1 LDELRNCANAKLRNF
16 DSVKFRTLQSRN
28 SQFRIHAISQFLME
42 YTQAE
47 ILQTVAMT
55 EMEHLDV
62 RTVTLGMSLLDCASE
77 SMDTVAEKAGN
88 KIRAIAARLVQTVDE
103 IGDEIGIRIANKR
116 ISVTPVSMI
125 TEAAKGD
132 PIQLAKSIDDAAGAV
147 GVDFIG
153 GYSALV
159 QKGATRS
166 ESRFLDSIPEA
177 LSSTERLCSSVNAA
191 TTKAGINMDAV
202 GQVGRIIKAAAER
215 TRDQGG
221 LACAKFV
228 CFANAVEDNPFMAG
242 AFHGVSEAEAVINVG
257 VSGPGVVHYAVRHA
271 DKDLPL
277 QELAET
283 IKKLSFK
290 LARAGEL
297 VGREAA
303 RRLGIPFGIIDLSLA
318 PTPVPGDSVANIIE
332 AMGFE
337 RAGTH
342 GTTAALALLTDA
354 VKKGGAMASGSV
366 GGMSGAFIPVSED
379 VGMIEATRM
388 GALSLEKLEAWTSVC
403 SVGID
408 MVAVPGSTSAE
419 TIAAI
424 IADEMAIGVM
434 NNKTTA
440 VRIIP
445 VPGRDVGELVE
456 FGGLL
461 GSAPIMPVSAFS
473 SSEFIRRGGR
483 IPAPIHSLRN

>member
-1 LDELRNCANAKLRNF
+1 
-16 DSVKFRTLQSRN
+16 
-28 SQFRIHAISQFLME
+28 ME

-47 ILQTVAMT
+47 ILQTVRMT

-62 RTVTLGMSLLDCASE
+62 RTVTLGLSLRDCVRS
-77 SMDTVAEKAGN
+77 TIAETADVVRE
-88 KIRAIAARLVQTVDE
+88 KIELVAARLVPTVNE
-103 IGDEIGIRIANKR
+103 IGEEFGLRVANKR
-116 ISVTPVSMI
+116 ISITPASLI
-125 TEAAKGD
+125 AGQARSAGELLPLARALDGAAKT
-132 PIQLAKSIDDAAGAV
+132 V
-147 GVDFIG
+147 GIDFIG

-159 QKGATRS
+159 HKGMTRG
-166 ESRFLDSIPEA
+166 ETAFLDSMPEA
-177 LSSTERLCSSVNAA
+177 LASTERMCSSLNVA
-191 TTKAGINMDAV
+191 TTRAGINMDAV
-202 GQVGRIIKAAAER
+202 RRTGELIKEMAEL
-215 TRDQGG
+215 TRESGG
-221 LACAKFV
+221 MACAKFV

-242 AFHGVSEAEAVINVG
+242 AFHGVGEPEAVINVG
-257 VSGPGVVHYAVRHA
+257 VSGPGVVNRAVRHA
-271 DKDLPL
+271 PKDAPL
-277 QELAET
+277 DEMAEL

-297 VGREAA
+297 IGREAA
-303 RRLGIPFGIIDLSLA
+303 RRLGIRFGIIDLSLA
-318 PTPVPGDSVANIIE
+318 PTPVPGDSVAEIIE
-332 AMGFE
+332 ALGFE

-354 VKKGGAMASGSV
+354 VKKGGAMASSAV

-379 VGMIEATRM
+379 AAMIEAARM
-388 GALSLEKLEAWTSVC
+388 GALSLDKLEAWTSVC

-408 MVAVPGSTSAE
+408 MVAVPGATSAE

-445 VPGRDVGELVE
+445 VPGKDVGDMVE

-461 GSAPIMPVSAFS
+461 GSAPIMPVNKFS
-473 SSEFIRRGGR
+473 SEAFIRRGGR

>member
-1 LDELRNCANAKLRNF
+1 
-16 DSVKFRTLQSRN
+16 
-28 SQFRIHAISQFLME
+28 ME

-47 ILQTVAMT
+47 ILQTIAMT
-55 EMEHLDV
+55 EMEHLDI
-62 RTVTLGMSLLDCASE
+62 RTVTLSLSLRDCATDSIE
-77 SMDTVAEKAGN
+77 TT
-88 KIRAIAARLVQTVDE
+88 AARAREKIERTAGRLVSTVDE

-116 ISVTPVSMI
+116 IAVTPLSI
-125 TEAAKGD
+125 LTEAARGN
-132 PIQLAKSIDDAAGAV
+132 PIDLARAIDESARVV

-159 QKGATRS
+159 HKGFTRN
-166 ESRFLDSIPEA
+166 ESDFLDSIPEA
-177 LSSTERLCSSVNAA
+177 LAVTERLCGSVNAA
-191 TTKAGINMDAV
+191 TTRAGINMDAV
-202 GQVGRIIKAAAER
+202 ARVGRLIKEAAER
-215 TRDQGG
+215 TRDQFG

-242 AFHGVSEAEAVINVG
+242 AFHGIGEPEAALNVG
-257 VSGPGVVHYAVRHA
+257 VSGPGVVNYAVSRA
-271 DKDLPL
+271 EPGLPL
-277 QELAET
+277 HELADV

-303 RRLGIPFGIIDLSLA
+303 RRLEIPFGIIDLSLA

-354 VKKGGAMASGSV
+354 VKKGGAMASSSV

-379 VGMIEATRM
+379 AGMIEAARV
-388 GALSLEKLEAWTSVC
+388 GALSLDKLEAWTSVC

-408 MVAVPGSTSAE
+408 MVAVPGSTTAE

-445 VPGRDVGELVE
+445 VPGKDVGDMVE

-461 GSAPIMPVSAFS
+461 GTAPIMPVNRFS
-473 SSEFIRRGGR
+473 SEQFIRRGGR
-483 IPAPIHSLRN
+483 IPAPIQSLRN

>member
-1 LDELRNCANAKLRNF
+1 
-16 DSVKFRTLQSRN
+16 
-28 SQFRIHAISQFLME
+28 ME

-47 ILQTVAMT
+47 ILQTVRMT
-55 EMEHLDV
+55 EMEHLDI
-62 RTVTLGMSLLDCASE
+62 RTVTLGLSLRDCSGSSVE
-77 SMDTVAEKAGN
+77 ET
-88 KIRAIAARLVQTVDE
+88 AARVREKIERTASRLVDTVDE
-103 IGDEIGIRIANKR
+103 IGDEVGIRIANKR
-116 ISVTPVSMI
+116 ISVTPVSLI
-125 TEAAKGD
+125 GEGSCRSSSDYLQLARAIDEAART
-132 PIQLAKSIDDAAGAV
+132 V
-147 GVDFIG
+147 GVDFLG
-153 GYSALV
+153 GYSVLAH
-159 QKGATRS
+159 KGLTRT
-166 ESRFLDSIPEA
+166 ENYFLDSIPEA
-177 LSSTERLCSSVNAA
+177 LATTERLCSSANVA
-191 TTKAGINMDAV
+191 TSRAGINMDAV
-202 GQVGRIIKAAAER
+202 RRVGLLIKEMAER
-215 TRDQGG
+215 TRDKGG

-242 AFHGVSEAEAVINVG
+242 AFHGVGEPEAVINVG
-257 VSGPGVVHYAVRHA
+257 VSGPGVVNHAVRHA
-271 DKDLPL
+271 PNDLPL
-277 QELAET
+277 HELAEV

-290 LARAGEL
+290 LSRAGEL

-318 PTPVPGDSVANIIE
+318 PTPVPGDSVAEIIE

-379 VGMIEATRM
+379 AAMIEAARM
-388 GALSLEKLEAWTSVC
+388 GALSLDKLEAWTSVC

-419 TIAAI
+419 TISAI

-445 VPGRDVGELVE
+445 VPGHVVGEMVD

-461 GSAPIMPVSAFS
+461 GSAPIMPVNAFS
-473 SSEFIRRGGR
+473 SAEFIRRGGH

>member
-1 LDELRNCANAKLRNF
+1 
-16 DSVKFRTLQSRN
+16 
-28 SQFRIHAISQFLME
+28 ME
-42 YTQAE
+42 YSQAE

-62 RTVTLGMSLLDCASE
+62 RTVTLGLSLRDCSGD
-77 SMDTVAEKAGN
+77 SMQQVAQRATDKIHTYAG
-88 KIRAIAARLVQTVDE
+88 RLVSTVDE
-103 IGDEIGIRIANKR
+103 IGAEFGIRIANKR
-116 ISVTPVSMI
+116 IAVSPISMI
-125 TEAAKGD
+125 TEGAKGD
-132 PIQLAKSIDDAAGAV
+132 PVELAREIDKAASHV

-159 QKGATRS
+159 HKGATRS
-166 ESRFLDSIPEA
+166 ETAFLDSIPAA
-177 LSSTERLCSSVNAA
+177 LASTERLCSSVNVA
-191 TTKAGINMDAV
+191 TTRAGINMDAV
-202 GQVGRIIKAAAER
+202 GQVGHIIKDAAER
-215 TRDQGG
+215 TRDRGG

-242 AFHGVSEAEAVINVG
+242 AFHGVGEPEAVINVG
-257 VSGPGVVHYAVRHA
+257 VSGPGVVHHAVRHA
-271 DKDLPL
+271 DPTLPL
-277 QELAET
+277 QDLAET

-290 LARAGEL
+290 LSRAGEL

-303 RRLGIPFGIIDLSLA
+303 RRLGLPFGIIDLSLA
-318 PTPVPGDSVANIIE
+318 PTPVAGDSVANIIE

-379 VGMIEATRM
+379 AGMIEAAQV
-388 GALSLEKLEAWTSVC
+388 GALSLDKLEAWTSVC

-445 VPGRDVGELVE
+445 VPGRVVGEMIE

-461 GSAPIMPVSAFS
+461 GSAPIMAVNAFS
-473 SSEFIRRGGR
+473 SKDFIRRGGR

>member
-1 LDELRNCANAKLRNF
+1 
-16 DSVKFRTLQSRN
+16 
-28 SQFRIHAISQFLME
+28 ME
-42 YTQAE
+42 YSQAE
-47 ILQTVAMT
+47 ILQTVRMT
-55 EMEHLDV
+55 EMEHLDI
-62 RTVTLGMSLLDCASE
+62 RTVTLGLSLRDCASDSIE
-77 SMDTVAEKAGN
+77 ST
-88 KIRAIAARLVQTVDE
+88 AARVREKIERVAASLVTTVDQ
-103 IGDEIGIRIANKR
+103 IGDEIGIRVANKR
-116 ISVTPVSMI
+116 IAVTPVSI
-125 TEAAKGD
+125 LTEGARGNPVDLGRA
-132 PIQLAKSIDDAAGAV
+132 IDEAAGAV

-159 QKGATRS
+159 HKGFTRN
-166 ESRFLDSIPEA
+166 ESDFLDSIPEA
-177 LSSTERLCSSVNAA
+177 LASTERLCGSVNAA
-191 TTKAGINMDAV
+191 TTRAGINMDAV
-202 GQVGRIIKAAAER
+202 ARVGRLIKEAAER
-215 TRDQGG
+215 TRDRGG

-242 AFHGVSEAEAVINVG
+242 AFHGIGEPEAVVNVG
-257 VSGPGVVHYAVRHA
+257 VSGPGVVNHAVQHA
-271 DKDLPL
+271 PKDLPL
-277 QELAET
+277 HELAEV

-318 PTPVPGDSVANIIE
+318 PTPVPGDSVANILE

-354 VKKGGAMASGSV
+354 VKKGGAMASNAV

-379 VGMIEATRM
+379 AGMIEAAQA

-445 VPGRDVGELVE
+445 VPGREVGEMVE

-461 GSAPIMPVSAFS
+461 GSAPIMAVNRFS
-473 SSEFIRRGGR
+473 SDQFIRRGGR
-483 IPAPIHSLRN
+483 IPAPVHSLRN

>member
-1 LDELRNCANAKLRNF
+1 
-16 DSVKFRTLQSRN
+16 
-28 SQFRIHAISQFLME
+28 ME

-47 ILQTVAMT
+47 ILQTVRMT
-55 EMEHLDV
+55 EMEHLDI
-62 RTVTLGMSLLDCASE
+62 RTVTLGLSLRDCTS
-77 SMDTVAEKAGN
+77 DTIEKTAERVRE
-88 KIRAIAARLVQTVDE
+88 KIERTAARLVSTVDE
-103 IGDEIGIRIANKR
+103 IGDEVGIRIANKR
-116 ISVTPVSMI
+116 ISITPVSMI
-125 TEAAKGD
+125 AEGARSEGNYLTLARAIDEAA
-132 PIQLAKSIDDAAGAV
+132 QNV

-159 QKGATRS
+159 HKGWTRV
-166 ESRFLDSIPEA
+166 ESDFLDSIPEA
-177 LSSTERLCSSVNAA
+177 LASTERLCSSLNVA
-191 TTKAGINMDAV
+191 TTRAGINMDAV
-202 GQVGRIIKAAAER
+202 RRTGVLIKEMAER
-215 TRDQGG
+215 TRERGG

-242 AFHGVSEAEAVINVG
+242 AFHGVGEPEAVINVG
-257 VSGPGVVHYAVRHA
+257 VSGPGVVNHAVQHA
-271 DKDLPL
+271 PRDLPL
-277 QELAET
+277 HELAEI

-290 LARAGEL
+290 LSRAGEL

-303 RRLGIPFGIIDLSLA
+303 RRLGLPFGIIDLSLA
-318 PTPVPGDSVANIIE
+318 PTPTIGDSVADIIE

-379 VGMIEATRM
+379 ATMIEAARV
-388 GALSLEKLEAWTSVC
+388 GALSLDKLEAWTSVC

-445 VPGRDVGELVE
+445 VPGKSVGEMVE

-461 GSAPIMPVSAFS
+461 GSAPIMPVNKFS
-473 SSEFIRRGGR
+473 SDKFIHRGGR

>member
-1 LDELRNCANAKLRNF
+1 
-16 DSVKFRTLQSRN
+16 
-28 SQFRIHAISQFLME
+28 ME
-42 YTQAE
+42 YSQVE
-47 ILQTVAMT
+47 ILQTVRMT
-55 EMEHLDV
+55 EMEHLDI
-62 RTVTLGMSLLDCASE
+62 RTVTLGLSLLDCASDSIASTATRVRE
-77 SMDTVAEKAGN
+77 KVERVAAS
-88 KIRAIAARLVQTVDE
+88 LVSTVDQ
-103 IGDEIGIRIANKR
+103 IGDEIGIRVANKR
-116 ISVTPVSMI
+116 IAITPVSI
-125 TEAAKGD
+125 LTEGARGNPVDLGRAIDEAAGT
-132 PIQLAKSIDDAAGAV
+132 V

-159 QKGATRS
+159 HKGLTRN
-166 ESRFLDSIPEA
+166 ESDFLDSIPEA
-177 LSSTERLCSSVNAA
+177 LASTQRLCSSVNVA
-191 TTKAGINMDAV
+191 TTRAGINMDAV
-202 GQVGRIIKAAAER
+202 RQVGRIIKEAAER
-215 TRDQGG
+215 TGDRGG

-242 AFHGVSEAEAVINVG
+242 AFHGIGEAEAVINVG
-257 VSGPGVVHYAVRHA
+257 VSGPGVVNHAVRHA
-271 DKDLPL
+271 ASDVPL
-277 QELAET
+277 HELAEL

-297 VGREAA
+297 IGREAA
-303 RRLGIPFGIIDLSLA
+303 HRLGIPFGIIDLSLA
-318 PTPVPGDSVANIIE
+318 PTPVIGDSVANIIE
-332 AMGFE
+332 GMGFE

-354 VKKGGAMASGSV
+354 VKKGGAMASSSV

-379 VGMIEATRM
+379 AGMIEAVRV
-388 GALSLEKLEAWTSVC
+388 GALSLDKLEAWTSVC

-419 TIAAI
+419 TISAI

-445 VPGRDVGELVE
+445 VPGKEVGELVE

-461 GSAPIMPVSAFS
+461 GSAPIMAVNAFS
-473 SSEFIRRGGR
+473 SADFICRGRR

>member
-1 LDELRNCANAKLRNF
+1 
-16 DSVKFRTLQSRN
+16 
-28 SQFRIHAISQFLME
+28 ME

-47 ILQTVAMT
+47 ILQTIAMT
-55 EMEHLDV
+55 EMEHLDI
-62 RTVTLGMSLLDCASE
+62 RTVTLGLSLRDCASD
-77 SMDTVAEKAGN
+77 SVQSTCDRVRA
-88 KIRAIAARLVQTVDE
+88 KIERTARKLVSTVDQ
-103 IGDEIGIRIANKR
+103 IGDEIGIRVANKR
-116 ISVTPVSMI
+116 IAVTPVSI
-125 TEAAKGD
+125 LTEGLRGD
-132 PIQLAKSIDDAAGAV
+132 PVDLGHAIDEAAGAV

-159 QKGATRS
+159 QKGFTTNES
-166 ESRFLDSIPEA
+166 EFLDSIPEA
-177 LSSTERLCSSVNAA
+177 LASTERLCGSVNAA
-191 TTKAGINMDAV
+191 TTRAGINMDAV
-202 GQVGRIIKAAAER
+202 ARVGRVIKEAAER
-215 TRDQGG
+215 TRDRFGI
-221 LACAKFV
+221 ACAKFV
-228 CFANAVEDNPFMAG
+228 CFANAVDDNPFMAG
-242 AFHGVSEAEAVINVG
+242 AFHGIGEPEVVLNVG
-257 VSGPGVVHYAVRHA
+257 VSGPGVVNYAVQHA
-271 DKDLPL
+271 DPNLPL
-277 QELAET
+277 HDLAEL

-290 LARAGEL
+290 LSRAGEL

-318 PTPVPGDSVANIIE
+318 PTPVPGDSVANILE
-332 AMGFE
+332 GMGFE

-354 VKKGGAMASGSV
+354 VKKGGAMASSAV

-379 VGMIEATRM
+379 AGMIEAARV
-388 GALSLEKLEAWTSVC
+388 GALSLAKLEAWTSVC

-445 VPGRDVGELVE
+445 VPSREVGELVE

-461 GSAPIMPVSAFS
+461 GSAPIMPVSRFS
-473 SSEFIRRGGR
+473 SAQFIRRGGR
-483 IPAPIHSLRN
+483 IPAPLQSLRN

>member
-1 LDELRNCANAKLRNF
+1 
-16 DSVKFRTLQSRN
+16 
-28 SQFRIHAISQFLME
+28 ME

-62 RTVTLGMSLLDCASE
+62 RTVTLGLSLLDCSSDSIA
-77 SMDTVAEKAGN
+77 TIAQKAGE
-88 KIRAIAARLVQTVDE
+88 KIRRAAARLVQTVDE
-103 IGDEIGIRIANKR
+103 IGDEFGIRIANKR
-116 ISVTPVSMI
+116 ISITPVSLLTEGAKGNPVDLARAI
-125 TEAAKGD
+125 DEAAKD
-132 PIQLAKSIDDAAGAV
+132 V

-159 QKGATRS
+159 QKGATPS
-166 ESRFLDSIPEA
+166 EKLFLDSIPEA
-177 LSSTERLCSSVNAA
+177 LSSTARLCSSVNAA
-191 TTKAGINMDAV
+191 TTRAGINMDVVAHI
-202 GQVGRIIKAAAER
+202 GRLIKDAAER

-242 AFHGVSEAEAVINVG
+242 AFHGISEAGAVINVG
-257 VSGPGVVHYAVRHA
+257 VSGPGVVHHAVRHA
-271 DKDLPL
+271 DRTLPL
-277 QELAET
+277 QEVAET

-290 LARAGEL
+290 LSRAGEL

-303 RRLGIPFGIIDLSLA
+303 RRLGFPFGIIDLSLA
-318 PTPVPGDSVANIIE
+318 PTPVRGDSVANIIE

-379 VGMIEATRM
+379 AGMIEAAQV
-388 GALSLEKLEAWTSVC
+388 GALSLDKLEAWTSVC

-408 MVAVPGSTSAE
+408 MVAVPGATSAE

-445 VPGRDVGELVE
+445 VPGKNVGEMVE
-456 FGGLL
+456 YGGLL
-461 GSAPIMPVSAFS
+461 GSAPIMAVNAFS
-473 SSEFIRRGGR
+473 CAEFIRRGGH

>member
-1 LDELRNCANAKLRNF
+1 
-16 DSVKFRTLQSRN
+16 
-28 SQFRIHAISQFLME
+28 ME

-47 ILQTVAMT
+47 ILQTVRMT

-62 RTVTLGMSLLDCASE
+62 RTVTLGLSLRDCVSDSVE
-77 SMDTVAEKAGN
+77 RT
-88 KIRAIAARLVQTVDE
+88 AARVREKIERVAGRLVSTVNE
-103 IGDEIGIRIANKR
+103 IGDEVGLRIANKR
-116 ISVTPVSMI
+116 ISITPASI
-125 TEAAKGD
+125 IAENARGREDLLRLARAIDEAAGT
-132 PIQLAKSIDDAAGAV
+132 V

-159 QKGATRS
+159 HKGWTRS
-166 ESRFLDSIPEA
+166 ESEFLDSIPEA
-177 LSSTERLCSSVNAA
+177 LATTERLCSSLNVA
-191 TTKAGINMDAV
+191 TTRAGINMDAV
-202 GQVGRIIKAAAER
+202 GRTGQLIKEMAER
-215 TRDQGG
+215 TRDRDG
-221 LACAKFV
+221 LGCAKFV

-242 AFHGVSEAEAVINVG
+242 AFHGIGEPEAVINVG
-257 VSGPGVVHYAVRHA
+257 VSGPGVVNHAVRHA
-271 DKDLPL
+271 PSDLPL
-277 QELAET
+277 HELAEI

-297 VGREAA
+297 IGREAA

-318 PTPVPGDSVANIIE
+318 PTPVPGDSVAGIIE
-332 AMGFE
+332 GMGFE
-337 RAGTH
+337 RAGAP

-354 VKKGGAMASGSV
+354 VKKGGAMASTSV

-379 VGMIEATRM
+379 ANMIEAARV
-388 GALSLEKLEAWTSVC
+388 GALTLEKLEAWTSVC

-408 MVAVPGSTSAE
+408 MVAVPGKTSAE
-419 TIAAI
+419 TISAI
-424 IADEMAIGVM
+424 IADEMAVGVM

-445 VPGRDVGELVE
+445 VPGKDVGEMVE

-461 GSAPIMPVSAFS
+461 GSAPIMAVNTFS
-473 SSEFIRRGGR
+473 CADFIRRGGR

>member
-1 LDELRNCANAKLRNF
+1 
-16 DSVKFRTLQSRN
+16 
-28 SQFRIHAISQFLME
+28 ME
-42 YTQAE
+42 YSQAE

-62 RTVTLGMSLLDCASE
+62 RTVTLGLGLLDCASD
-77 SMDTVAEKAGN
+77 SMTGTADRARA
-88 KIRAIAARLVQTVDE
+88 KIERVAARLVQTVDE
-103 IGDEIGIRIANKR
+103 IGDELGIRIANKR
-116 ISVTPVSMI
+116 IAVTPVSLI
-125 TEAAKGD
+125 TEGASGD
-132 PIQLAKSIDDAAGAV
+132 PVQVARAIDEAAATV

-159 QKGATRS
+159 PKGATRA
-166 ESRFLDSIPEA
+166 ETEFIDSIPAA
-177 LSSTERLCSSVNAA
+177 LSATERLCSSVNVA
-191 TTKAGINMDAV
+191 TTRAGINMDAV
-202 GQVGRIIKAAAER
+202 RQVGQMIKEAAER

-221 LACAKFV
+221 IACAKFV

-242 AFHGVSEAEAVINVG
+242 AFHGVGEAEAVINVG
-257 VSGPGVVHYAVRHA
+257 VSGPGVVNHAVRHA
-271 DKDLPL
+271 PRDLPL
-277 QELAET
+277 HELAET

-290 LARAGEL
+290 LSRAGEL

-303 RRLGIPFGIIDLSLA
+303 RRLGLPFGIIDLSLA
-318 PTPVPGDSVANIIE
+318 PTPVPGDSVAEIIE

-354 VKKGGAMASGSV
+354 VKKGGAMASGAV

-379 VGMIEATRM
+379 AGMIEAARV
-388 GALSLEKLEAWTSVC
+388 GALSIEKLEAWTSVC

-445 VPGRDVGELVE
+445 VPGREVGDIVE

-461 GSAPIMPVSAFS
+461 GSAPIMAVNIFS
-473 SSEFIRRGGR
+473 SAVFIRRGGR

>member
-1 LDELRNCANAKLRNF
+1 
-16 DSVKFRTLQSRN
+16 
-28 SQFRIHAISQFLME
+28 ME

-47 ILQTVAMT
+47 ILQTVRMT

-62 RTVTLGMSLLDCASE
+62 RTVTLGLSLRDCVRATLQE
-77 SMDTVAEKAGN
+77 TADAVREK
-88 KIRAIAARLVQTVDE
+88 IERVAARLVPTVNE
-103 IGDEIGIRIANKR
+103 IGEEFGLRVANKR
-116 ISVTPVSMI
+116 ISITPASLVAGQARSAEELLPLARAI
-125 TEAAKGD
+125 DEAAGT
-132 PIQLAKSIDDAAGAV
+132 V

-159 QKGATRS
+159 HKGLTRG
-166 ESRFLDSIPEA
+166 EQVFVDSIPRA
-177 LSSTERLCSSVNAA
+177 LASTERLCSSLNVA
-191 TTKAGINMDAV
+191 TTRAGINMDAV
-202 GQVGRIIKAAAER
+202 RRTGEIVKEMAEL
-215 TRDQGG
+215 TRERGG

-242 AFHGVSEAEAVINVG
+242 AFHGVGEPEAVVNVG
-257 VSGPGVVHYAVRHA
+257 VSGPGVVNHAVRHA
-271 DKDLPL
+271 PADAPL
-277 QELAET
+277 DEMAEL

-290 LARAGEL
+290 LTRAGEL
-297 VGREAA
+297 IGREAA
-303 RRLGIPFGIIDLSLA
+303 RRLGLRFGIIDLSLA
-318 PTPVPGDSVANIIE
+318 PTPVPGDSVAEIIE
-332 AMGFE
+332 ALGFE

-354 VKKGGAMASGSV
+354 VKKGGAMASSSV

-379 VGMIEATRM
+379 DGMIKAARA

-424 IADEMAIGVM
+424 IADEMAVGVM

-445 VPGRDVGELVE
+445 VPGREVGETVE
-456 FGGLL
+456 YGGLL
-461 GSAPIMPVSAFS
+461 GSAPIMPVNQFS
-473 SSEFIRRGGR
+473 SDAFIRRGGR

>member
-1 LDELRNCANAKLRNF
+1 
-16 DSVKFRTLQSRN
+16 
-28 SQFRIHAISQFLME
+28 ME
-42 YTQAE
+42 YSQAE

-55 EMEHLDV
+55 EIEHLDV
-62 RTVTLGMSLLDCASE
+62 RTVTLGLSLRDCATD
-77 SMDTVAEKAGN
+77 SMSGTADRVVEKIHRYAD
-88 KIRAIAARLVQTVDE
+88 RLVETVDQ
-103 IGDEIGIRIANKR
+103 IGDEFGIRVANKR
-116 ISVTPVSMI
+116 ISITPVSMI
-125 TEAAKGD
+125 VEAAKGD
-132 PIQLAKSIDDAAGAV
+132 PVELARAIDATAAAV

-159 QKGATRS
+159 HKGATSS
-166 ESRFLDSIPEA
+166 EFEFLDSIPEA
-177 LSSTERLCSSVNAA
+177 LSSTERLCSSVNVA
-191 TTKAGINMDAV
+191 TTRAGINMDAV
-202 GQVGRIIKAAAER
+202 RQVGVIIKEAAER
-215 TRDQGG
+215 TSDRGG

-242 AFHGVSEAEAVINVG
+242 AFHGPGEAEAVINVG
-257 VSGPGVVHYAVRHA
+257 VSGPGVVNYAVKHA
-271 DKDLPL
+271 ASDLPL
-277 QELAET
+277 QEIAEI

-290 LARAGEL
+290 LSRAGEL

-303 RRLGIPFGIIDLSLA
+303 KRLGIPFGIIDLSLA

-342 GTTAALALLTDA
+342 GTTAALALVTDA
-354 VKKGGAMASGSV
+354 VKKGGAMASTSV

-379 VGMIEATRM
+379 AGMIEAAQL
-388 GALSLEKLEAWTSVC
+388 GALSLDKLEAWTSVC

-445 VPGRDVGELVE
+445 VPGRDVGDMVE

-461 GSAPIMPVSAFS
+461 GSAPIMAVNKFS
-473 SSEFIRRGGR
+473 SADFIRRGGR

>member
-1 LDELRNCANAKLRNF
+1 
-16 DSVKFRTLQSRN
+16 
-28 SQFRIHAISQFLME
+28 ME
-42 YTQAE
+42 YSQAE

-62 RTVTLGMSLLDCASE
+62 RTVTLGLSLRDCSAD
-77 SMDTVAEKAGN
+77 SMAGVAQRAGD
-88 KIRAIAARLVQTVDE
+88 KIRSVAARLVETVDE
-103 IGDEIGIRIANKR
+103 IGDEIGIKIANKR
-116 ISVTPVSMI
+116 IAVTPISMI
-125 TEAAKGD
+125 TEGAKGD
-132 PIQLAKSIDDAAGAV
+132 PIQLARAIDEAAASV

-166 ESRFLDSIPEA
+166 EGEFLESIPEA
-177 LSSTERLCSSVNAA
+177 LASTQRLCSSVNTA
-191 TTKAGINMDAV
+191 TTRAGINMDAV
-202 GQVGRIIKAAAER
+202 GQVGRIIKDAAER
-215 TRDQGG
+215 TRNQGG
-221 LACAKFV
+221 VACAKFV

-242 AFHGVSEAEAVINVG
+242 AFHGVGEAEAVINVG
-257 VSGPGVVHYAVRHA
+257 VSGPGVVHHAVRHA
-271 DKDLPL
+271 PTDLKL
-277 QELAET
+277 QDLAET

-303 RRLGIPFGIIDLSLA
+303 RRLGLPFGIIDLSLA
-318 PTPVPGDSVANIIE
+318 PTPVPGDSVANILE

-379 VGMIEATRM
+379 AGMIDAVLA
-388 GALSLEKLEAWTSVC
+388 GALSLDKLEAWTSVC

-408 MVAVPGSTSAE
+408 MVAVPGSTSAA
-419 TIAAI
+419 TISAI

-445 VPGRDVGELVE
+445 VPGREVGEIVE

-461 GSAPIMPVSAFS
+461 GSAPIMPVNIFS
-473 SSEFIRRGGR
+473 SADFIRRGGR

>member
-1 LDELRNCANAKLRNF
+1 
-16 DSVKFRTLQSRN
+16 
-28 SQFRIHAISQFLME
+28 ME

-47 ILQTVAMT
+47 ILQTVRMT
-55 EMEHLDV
+55 EMEHLDI
-62 RTVTLGMSLLDCASE
+62 RTVTLGLSLRDCVSDSVETTAQR
-77 SMDTVAEKAGN
+77 VREK
-88 KIRAIAARLVQTVDE
+88 IERSAARLVSTVSE

-116 ISVTPVSMI
+116 IAVTPVSI
-125 TEAAKGD
+125 LADSSRGNPVVIGRAIDEAAGT
-132 PIQLAKSIDDAAGAV
+132 V

-159 QKGATRS
+159 HKGFTRNES
-166 ESRFLDSIPEA
+166 EFLDSIPEA
-177 LSSTERLCSSVNAA
+177 LSSTERLCGSVNAA
-191 TTKAGINMDAV
+191 TTRAGINMDAIARI
-202 GQVGRIIKAAAER
+202 GRLIKDAAER
-215 TRDQGG
+215 TRDRGG
-221 LACAKFV
+221 IACAKFV

-242 AFHGVSEAEAVINVG
+242 AFHGIGEPEAVLNVG
-257 VSGPGVVHYAVRHA
+257 VSGPGVVNHAVQHA
-271 DKDLPL
+271 DPNMPL
-277 QELAET
+277 QDLAEL

-318 PTPVPGDSVANIIE
+318 PTPVIGDSVANIIE

-354 VKKGGAMASGSV
+354 VKKGGAMASSSV

-379 VGMIEATRM
+379 AGMIEAARV
-388 GALSLEKLEAWTSVC
+388 GALSLDKLEAWTSVC

-419 TIAAI
+419 TISAI

-445 VPGRDVGELVE
+445 VPGREVGELIE
-456 FGGLL
+456 YGGLL
-461 GSAPIMPVSAFS
+461 GSAPIMPVNRFS
-473 SSEFIRRGGR
+473 SDGFIRRGGR
-483 IPAPIHSLRN
+483 IPAPVQSLRN

>member
-1 LDELRNCANAKLRNF
+1 
-16 DSVKFRTLQSRN
+16 
-28 SQFRIHAISQFLME
+28 ME

-62 RTVTLGMSLLDCASE
+62 RTVTLGLSLRDCGSE
-77 SMDTVAEKAGN
+77 TIKRTAERAGEKIRRVAE
-88 KIRAIAARLVQTVDE
+88 RLVSTVDE

-116 ISVTPVSMI
+116 IAVTPVSMI
-125 TEAAKGD
+125 TEGASGD
-132 PIQLAKSIDDAAGAV
+132 PVQLAREIDDAAVAV

-159 QKGATRS
+159 HKGATDS
-166 ESRFLDSIPEA
+166 ENDFLNSIPEA
-177 LSSTERLCSSVNAA
+177 LASTERLCSSVNVA
-191 TTKAGINMDAV
+191 TTRAGINMHAVRQV
-202 GQVGRIIKAAAER
+202 GQIIKDAAER
-215 TRDQGG
+215 TRGQEGI
-221 LACAKFV
+221 ACTKFV
-228 CFANAVEDNPFMAG
+228 CFANSVEDNPFMAG
-242 AFHGVSEAEAVINVG
+242 AFHGLGEPEAVINLG
-257 VSGPGVVHYAVRHA
+257 VSGPGVINYALRHA
-271 DKDLPL
+271 AIDLPL
-277 QELAET
+277 QELAEI

-290 LARAGEL
+290 LTRAGEL
-297 VGREAA
+297 VGRQAA
-303 RRLGIPFGIIDLSLA
+303 HRLGIPFGIIDLSLA

-379 VGMIEATRM
+379 AGMIEAVRA
-388 GALSLEKLEAWTSVC
+388 GALSLDKLEAWTSVC
-403 SVGID
+403 SVGVD

-445 VPGRDVGELVE
+445 VPGREVGEIVE

-461 GSAPIMPVSAFS
+461 GSAPIMPVNAYSSAG
-473 SSEFIRRGGR
+473 FIRRGGR

>member
-1 LDELRNCANAKLRNF
+1 
-16 DSVKFRTLQSRN
+16 
-28 SQFRIHAISQFLME
+28 ME

-47 ILQTVAMT
+47 ILQTVRMT
-55 EMEHLDV
+55 EMEHLDI
-62 RTVTLGMSLLDCASE
+62 RTVTLGLSLRDCASE
-77 SMDTVAEKAGN
+77 TMERTAQRVREKITRVG
-88 KIRAIAARLVQTVDE
+88 ARLVQTVNE
-103 IGDEIGIRIANKR
+103 IGDELGLPVANKR
-116 ISVTPVSMI
+116 ISLTPVSLI
-125 TEAAKGD
+125 AEGTRGD
-132 PIQLAKSIDDAAGAV
+132 GSFIQLARAIDEAAAEV
-147 GVDFIG
+147 GVDFVG

-159 QKGATRS
+159 HKGWTDS

-177 LSSTERLCSSVNAA
+177 LSVTKRLCSSINVA
-191 TTKAGINMDAV
+191 TTRAGINMDAV
-202 GQVGRIIKAAAER
+202 RRTGHLIKEMAER
-215 TRDQGG
+215 TRNEGG

-242 AFHGVSEAEAVINVG
+242 AFHGVGEPEAVINVG
-257 VSGPGVVHYAVRHA
+257 VSGPGVVNHAVRHA
-271 DKDLPL
+271 PRDLPL
-277 QELAET
+277 QDLAEL

-290 LARAGEL
+290 LSRAGEL

-303 RRLGIPFGIIDLSLA
+303 RRLGLPFGIIDLSLA
-318 PTPVPGDSVANIIE
+318 PTPLPGDSVADIIE

-379 VGMIEATRM
+379 ASMIEAARV
-388 GALSLEKLEAWTSVC
+388 GALSLDKLEAWTSVC

-408 MVAVPGSTSAE
+408 MVAVPGKTSAE

-434 NNKTTA
+434 NHKTTA

-445 VPGRDVGELVE
+445 VPGREVGEMVE

-461 GSAPIMPVSAFS
+461 GRAPIMPVNAFAS
-473 SSEFIRRGGR
+473 TDFILRGGR

>member
-1 LDELRNCANAKLRNF
+1 
-16 DSVKFRTLQSRN
+16 
-28 SQFRIHAISQFLME
+28 ME

-47 ILQTVAMT
+47 ILQTVRMT
-55 EMEHLDV
+55 EMEHLDI
-62 RTVTLGMSLLDCASE
+62 RTVTLSLSLRDCASD
-77 SMDTVAEKAGN
+77 SIQSTAQRVREKIERTAS
-88 KIRAIAARLVQTVDE
+88 RLVRTVDE
-103 IGDEIGIRIANKR
+103 IADEIGIRVANKR
-116 ISVTPVSMI
+116 IAVTPVSI
-125 TEAAKGD
+125 LTEGARGNPVDLGRAIDEAAGR
-132 PIQLAKSIDDAAGAV
+132 V
-147 GVDFIG
+147 GVDFVG

-159 QKGATRS
+159 QKGFTRN
-166 ESRFLDSIPEA
+166 ESDFLDSIPEA
-177 LSSTERLCSSVNAA
+177 LASTERLCGSVNAA
-191 TTKAGINMDAV
+191 TTRAGINMDAV
-202 GQVGRIIKAAAER
+202 ARVGGLIKEAAER
-215 TRDQGG
+215 TRDRGG

-228 CFANAVEDNPFMAG
+228 CFANAVDDNPFMAG
-242 AFHGVSEAEAVINVG
+242 AFHGVGEPEAALNIG
-257 VSGPGVVHYAVRHA
+257 VSGPGVVNHAVQHA
-271 DKDLPL
+271 DQSLAL
-277 QELAET
+277 QDLAEL

-318 PTPVPGDSVANIIE
+318 PTPVTGDSVANIIE
-332 AMGFE
+332 GMGFE

-354 VKKGGAMASGSV
+354 VKKGGAMASNSV

-379 VGMIEATRM
+379 AGMIEAARV

-424 IADEMAIGVM
+424 IADEMAVGVM

-445 VPGRDVGELVE
+445 VPGRDVGEMVE

-461 GSAPIMPVSAFS
+461 GSAPIMPVSRFS
-473 SSEFIRRGGR
+473 SAQFIRRGGR
-483 IPAPIHSLRN
+483 IPAPVQSLRN

>member
-1 LDELRNCANAKLRNF
+1 
-16 DSVKFRTLQSRN
+16 
-28 SQFRIHAISQFLME
+28 
-42 YTQAE
+42 
-47 ILQTVAMT
+47 MT

-62 RTVTLGMSLLDCASE
+62 RTVTLGLSWRACVRASMRE
-77 SMDTVAEKAGN
+77 TADAGREKLELRG
-88 KIRAIAARLVQTVDE
+88 ARLVPVVNE
-103 IGDEIGIRIANKR
+103 RGEEFGWGAANKR
-116 ISVTPVSMI
+116 ISIPPASLVAGRARSAEELMPLARAI
-125 TEAAKGD
+125 DEAAGT
-132 PIQLAKSIDDAAGAV
+132 V

-153 GYSALV
+153 GYTALV
-159 QKGATRS
+159 HKGLTRG
-166 ESRFLDSIPEA
+166 ESVFVDSIPEA
-177 LSSTERLCSSVNAA
+177 LASTERMCSSLNVA
-191 TTKAGINMDAV
+191 TTRAGINMDAV
-202 GQVGRIIKAAAER
+202 RRTGELIKEMAER
-215 TRDQGG
+215 TRERGG

-242 AFHGVSEAEAVINVG
+242 AFHGIGEPEAVINVG
-257 VSGPGVVHYAVRHA
+257 VSGPGVVRHA
-271 DKDLPL
+271 VEQAPRDAPL
-277 QELAET
+277 DEIAEI

-290 LARAGEL
+290 LSRAGEL
-297 VGREAA
+297 IGREAA
-303 RRLGIPFGIIDLSLA
+303 RRLGLPFGIIDLSLA
-318 PTPVPGDSVANIIE
+318 PTPVIGDSVANIIE

-379 VGMIEATRM
+379 AGMIEAAQLR
-388 GALSLEKLEAWTSVC
+388 ALTLDKLEAWTSVC

-445 VPGRDVGELVE
+445 VPGGEVGEMVE
-456 FGGLL
+456 YGGLL
-461 GSAPIMPVSAFS
+461 GSAPIMAVKCFS
-473 SSEFIRRGGR
+473 SDGFLRRRGR

>member
-1 LDELRNCANAKLRNF
+1 
-16 DSVKFRTLQSRN
+16 
-28 SQFRIHAISQFLME
+28 ME
-42 YTQAE
+42 YSQAE
-47 ILQTVAMT
+47 ILQTVRMT
-55 EMEHLDV
+55 EMEHLDI
-62 RTVTLGMSLLDCASE
+62 RTVTLGLSLLDCTTDSIE
-77 SMDTVAEKAGN
+77 ST
-88 KIRAIAARLVQTVDE
+88 AARVREKIERVAANLVSTVDQ
-103 IGDEIGIRIANKR
+103 IGDEIGIRVANKR
-116 ISVTPVSMI
+116 IAITPVSI
-125 TEAAKGD
+125 LTEGARGNPVD
-132 PIQLAKSIDDAAGAV
+132 LARAIDEAAGAV

-159 QKGATRS
+159 HKGFTRN
-166 ESRFLDSIPEA
+166 ESDFVDSIPEA
-177 LSSTERLCSSVNAA
+177 LASTERLCGSINAA
-191 TTKAGINMDAV
+191 TTRAGINMDAV
-202 GQVGRIIKAAAER
+202 ARVGRLIKEAAER
-215 TRDQGG
+215 TRDRGG

-242 AFHGVSEAEAVINVG
+242 AFHGIGEPEAVVNVG
-257 VSGPGVVHYAVRHA
+257 VSGPGVVNHAVQQA
-271 DKDLPL
+271 PADLPL
-277 QELAET
+277 HELAEV

-318 PTPVPGDSVANIIE
+318 PTPVPGDSVASILE

-337 RAGTH
+337 RAGAH

-354 VKKGGAMASGSV
+354 VKKGGAMASNSV

-379 VGMIEATRM
+379 AGMIAAAQC
-388 GALSLEKLEAWTSVC
+388 GALSVEKLEAWTSVC

-445 VPGRDVGELVE
+445 VPGRDVGEMVE

-461 GSAPIMPVSAFS
+461 GSAPIMAVNRFS
-473 SSEFIRRGGR
+473 SDQFIRRGGR
-483 IPAPIHSLRN
+483 IPAPVHSLRN

>member
-1 LDELRNCANAKLRNF
+1 
-16 DSVKFRTLQSRN
+16 
-28 SQFRIHAISQFLME
+28 ME
-42 YTQAE
+42 YSQAE

-62 RTVTLGMSLLDCASE
+62 RTVTLGLSLRDCSGDSIA
-77 SMDTVAEKAGN
+77 VAARRAGD
-88 KIRAIAARLVQTVDE
+88 KIRAVAARLVATVDQ
-103 IGDEIGIRIANKR
+103 IGDEIGIDIANKR
-116 ISVTPVSMI
+116 IAVTPISMI
-125 TEAAKGD
+125 TEGAQGD
-132 PIQLAKSIDDAAGAV
+132 PVELARAIDVAAGDV

-153 GYSALV
+153 GYSAIV
-159 QKGATRS
+159 QKGATRA
-166 ESRFLDSIPEA
+166 ESSFLNSIPEA
-177 LSSTERLCSSVNAA
+177 LASTQRLCSSVNVA
-191 TTKAGINMDAV
+191 TTRAGINMDAV
-202 GQVGRIIKAAAER
+202 GQIGRIIKDAAER
-215 TRDQGG
+215 TREQGG
-221 LACAKFV
+221 IACAKFV

-242 AFHGVSEAEAVINVG
+242 AFHGVGEPEAVINVG

-271 DKDLPL
+271 ASDLPL

-297 VGREAA
+297 IGREAA

-379 VGMIEATRM
+379 AGMIEAVRA
-388 GALSLEKLEAWTSVC
+388 GALSLDKLEAWTSVC

-445 VPGRDVGELVE
+445 VPGRDVGEMVE

-461 GSAPIMPVSAFS
+461 GSAPIMPVNAFS
-473 SSEFIRRGGR
+473 STQFIRRGGR

>member
-1 LDELRNCANAKLRNF
+1 
-16 DSVKFRTLQSRN
+16 
-28 SQFRIHAISQFLME
+28 ME

-47 ILQTVAMT
+47 ILQTVRMT
-55 EMEHLDV
+55 EMEHLDI
-62 RTVTLGMSLLDCASE
+62 RTVTLGLSLRDCASE
-77 SMDTVAEKAGN
+77 TMERTASRVREK
-88 KIRAIAARLVQTVDE
+88 ITRVAARLVQTVNE
-103 IGDEIGIRIANKR
+103 IGDELGLPIANKR
-116 ISVTPVSMI
+116 ISLTPVSMVVEGTRGEGSLMHLARAI
-125 TEAAKGD
+125 DEAAGE
-132 PIQLAKSIDDAAGAV
+132 V
-147 GVDFIG
+147 GVDFVG

-159 QKGATRS
+159 HKGWTDS

-177 LSSTERLCSSVNAA
+177 LSVTKRLCSSINVA
-191 TTKAGINMDAV
+191 TTRAGINMDAV
-202 GQVGRIIKAAAER
+202 RRTGHLIKEMAER
-215 TRDQGG
+215 TSNQDG

-242 AFHGVSEAEAVINVG
+242 AFHGVGEPEAVINVG
-257 VSGPGVVHYAVRHA
+257 VSGPGVVNHAVQQAPR
-271 DKDLPL
+271 DMPL
-277 QELAET
+277 QDLAEL

-290 LARAGEL
+290 LSRAGEL

-303 RRLGIPFGIIDLSLA
+303 RRMGLPFGIIDLSLA
-318 PTPVPGDSVANIIE
+318 PTPLPGDSVADIIE

-337 RAGTH
+337 RAGAH

-379 VGMIEATRM
+379 ASMIEAARV
-388 GALSLEKLEAWTSVC
+388 GALTLEKLEAWTSVC

-408 MVAVPGSTSAE
+408 MVAVPGATSAE
-419 TIAAI
+419 TLAAI

-445 VPGRDVGELVE
+445 VPGRVVGEMVE

-461 GSAPIMPVSAFS
+461 GSAPIMPVNAFAS
-473 SSEFIRRGGR
+473 TDFIHRGGR

>member
-1 LDELRNCANAKLRNF
+1 MDY
-16 DSVKFRTLQSRN
+16 S
-28 SQFRIHAISQFLME
+28 
-42 YTQAE
+42 QAE

-62 RTVTLGMSLLDCASE
+62 RTVTLGLSLRDCVSE
-77 SMDTVAEKAGN
+77 TIERTAERAVE
-88 KIRAIAARLVQTVDE
+88 KIHRFADRLVETVDGV
-103 IGDEIGIRIANKR
+103 GDEFGIRIANKR
-116 ISVTPVSMI
+116 IAITPVSMI
-125 TEAAKGD
+125 TEGASGD
-132 PIQLAKSIDDAAGAV
+132 PVALARAIDEAAAAV

-159 QKGATRS
+159 HKGATDS
-166 ESRFLDSIPEA
+166 EREFLNSIPEA
-177 LSSTERLCSSVNAA
+177 LAVTKRLCSSVNVA
-191 TTKAGINMDAV
+191 TTRAGINMDAV
-202 GQVGRIIKAAAER
+202 RQVGIIIKEAAER
-215 TRDQGG
+215 TSHEGG
-221 LACAKFV
+221 IACAKFV

-242 AFHGVSEAEAVINVG
+242 AFHGVGEPEAVINVG
-257 VSGPGVVHYAVRHA
+257 VSGPGVVNYAVRHA
-271 DKDLPL
+271 ARDLPL
-277 QELAET
+277 ERVAEL

-290 LARAGEL
+290 LSRAGEL

-379 VGMIEATRM
+379 AGMIEAARL
-388 GALSLEKLEAWTSVC
+388 GALSLDKLEAWTSVC

-419 TIAAI
+419 TISAI

-445 VPGRDVGELVE
+445 VPGREVGEMVE

-461 GSAPIMPVSAFS
+461 GSAPVMAVNAFS
-473 SSEFIRRGGR
+473 SADFIRRGGR

>member
-1 LDELRNCANAKLRNF
+1 
-16 DSVKFRTLQSRN
+16 
-28 SQFRIHAISQFLME
+28 ME

-62 RTVTLGMSLLDCASE
+62 RTVTLGLSLLDCGSD
-77 SMDTVAEKAGN
+77 SMDGVAQKASDKVRTV
-88 KIRAIAARLVQTVDE
+88 AARLVQTVDE
-103 IGDEIGIRIANKR
+103 IGDEFGIRIANKR
-116 ISVTPVSMI
+116 ISITPVSLI
-125 TEAAKGD
+125 TEGLRGD
-132 PIQLAKSIDDAAGAV
+132 LVQLARAIDDAAGAV

-159 QKGATRS
+159 QKGTTRS
-166 ESRFLDSIPEA
+166 ESRFLGSIPEA
-177 LSSTERLCSSVNAA
+177 LATTKRLCSSVNAA
-191 TTKAGINMDAV
+191 TTRAGINMDVV
-202 GQVGRIIKAAAER
+202 GQVGRIIKDAAER

-257 VSGPGVVHYAVRHA
+257 VSGPGVVHHAVRQA
-271 DKDLPL
+271 AKDLPL
-277 QELAET
+277 HELAEL

-297 VGREAA
+297 IGREAA
-303 RRLGIPFGIIDLSLA
+303 RRLGLPFGIIDLSLA
-318 PTPVPGDSVANIIE
+318 PTPTPGDSVAGIIE
-332 AMGFE
+332 GMGFE
-337 RAGTH
+337 RAGAP

-354 VKKGGAMASGSV
+354 VKKGGAMASTSV

-379 VGMIEATRM
+379 AAMIEAAQA
-388 GALSLEKLEAWTSVC
+388 GALTLEKLEAMTSVC
-403 SVGID
+403 SVGLD
-408 MVAVPGSTSAE
+408 MVAVPGSTPAE

-445 VPGRDVGELVE
+445 APGKRVGDVVE

-461 GSAPIMPVSAFS
+461 GSAPVMPVNSFS
-473 SSEFIRRGGR
+473 SSVFIRRGGR

>member
-1 LDELRNCANAKLRNF
+1 
-16 DSVKFRTLQSRN
+16 
-28 SQFRIHAISQFLME
+28 ME
-42 YTQAE
+42 YSQAE

-62 RTVTLGMSLLDCASE
+62 RTVTLGLSLRDCSAD
-77 SMDTVAEKAGN
+77 SMAGVAQRAGD
-88 KIRAIAARLVQTVDE
+88 KIRSVAARLVETVDE
-103 IGDEIGIRIANKR
+103 IGDEIGIKIANKR
-116 ISVTPVSMI
+116 IAVTPISMI
-125 TEAAKGD
+125 TEGAKGD
-132 PIQLAKSIDDAAGAV
+132 PIQLARAIDEAAASV

-159 QKGATRS
+159 QKGVTRS
-166 ESRFLDSIPEA
+166 EGEFLESIPEA
-177 LSSTERLCSSVNAA
+177 LASTQRLCSSVNTA
-191 TTKAGINMDAV
+191 TTRAGINMDAV
-202 GQVGRIIKAAAER
+202 GQVGRIIKDAAER
-215 TRDQGG
+215 TRNQGG
-221 LACAKFV
+221 VACAKFV

-242 AFHGVSEAEAVINVG
+242 AFHGVGEAEAVINVG
-257 VSGPGVVHYAVRHA
+257 VSGPGVVHHAVRHA
-271 DKDLPL
+271 PTDLKL
-277 QELAET
+277 QDLAET

-303 RRLGIPFGIIDLSLA
+303 RRLGLPFGIIDLSLA
-318 PTPVPGDSVANIIE
+318 PTPVPGDSVANILE

-379 VGMIEATRM
+379 AGMIDAVLA
-388 GALSLEKLEAWTSVC
+388 GALSLDKLEAWTSVC

-419 TIAAI
+419 TISAI

-445 VPGRDVGELVE
+445 VPGREVGEIVE

-461 GSAPIMPVSAFS
+461 GSGPIMPVNIFS
-473 SSEFIRRGGR
+473 SADFIRRGGR

>member
-1 LDELRNCANAKLRNF
+1 
-16 DSVKFRTLQSRN
+16 
-28 SQFRIHAISQFLME
+28 ME
-42 YTQAE
+42 YSQAE

-62 RTVTLGMSLLDCASE
+62 RTVTLGVSLLDCASD
-77 SMDTVAEKAGN
+77 SLAGVAQKAGD
-88 KIRAIAARLVQTVDE
+88 KIRAVASGLVQTVDE
-103 IGDEIGIRIANKR
+103 VGDEFGIGVANKR
-116 ISVTPVSMI
+116 ISITPVSLI
-125 TEAAKGD
+125 TEGLPGD
-132 PIQLAKSIDDAAGAV
+132 LLQVARSIDEAAGSV

-159 QKGATRS
+159 QKAATRS
-166 ESRFLDSIPEA
+166 QNEFIDSIPEA
-177 LSSTERLCSSVNAA
+177 LASTERLCSSINAA
-191 TTKAGINMDAV
+191 TTRAGINMDVVAHV
-202 GQVGRIIKAAAER
+202 GHMIKHAAEL
-215 TRDQGG
+215 TRDKGG

-242 AFHGVSEAEAVINVG
+242 AFHGVSEADVVINVG
-257 VSGPGVVHYAVRHA
+257 VSGPGVVHDAVRRSEA
-271 DKDLPL
+271 NLPL
-277 QELAET
+277 QELAEL

-318 PTPVPGDSVANIIE
+318 PTPVIGDSVANIIE

-354 VKKGGAMASGSV
+354 IKKGGAMASASV

-379 VGMIEATRM
+379 AGMIEAAQV
-388 GALSLEKLEAWTSVC
+388 GALSLAKLEAWTSVC

-424 IADEMAIGVM
+424 IADEMAVGTM

-445 VPGRDVGELVE
+445 VPGREVGDLVE

-461 GSAPIMPVSAFS
+461 GSAPVMAVSAFS
-473 SSEFIRRGGR
+473 SSAFIRRGGR

>member
-1 LDELRNCANAKLRNF
+1 
-16 DSVKFRTLQSRN
+16 
-28 SQFRIHAISQFLME
+28 ME

-47 ILQTVAMT
+47 ILQTVRMT

-62 RTVTLGMSLLDCASE
+62 RTVTLGLSLRDCATDSIE
-77 SMDTVAEKAGN
+77 RTAERVRE
-88 KIRAIAARLVQTVDE
+88 KIERTAARLVSTVNE

-116 ISVTPVSMI
+116 IAVTPVSFLTEGEQGNPI
-125 TEAAKGD
+125 DLGLAIDEAA
-132 PIQLAKSIDDAAGAV
+132 ATV
-147 GVDFIG
+147 GVDFVG

-159 QKGATRS
+159 HKGFTRNES
-166 ESRFLDSIPEA
+166 EFLDSIPEA
-177 LSSTERLCSSVNAA
+177 LSSTERLCSSINVA
-191 TTKAGINMDAV
+191 TTRAGINMDAV
-202 GQVGRIIKAAAER
+202 ARVGRLIKDAAER
-215 TRDQGG
+215 TRERSG

-242 AFHGVSEAEAVINVG
+242 AFHGIGEPEAVLNVG
-257 VSGPGVVHYAVRHA
+257 VSGPGVVNHAVQHA
-271 DKDLPL
+271 PGDLPL
-277 QELAET
+277 QDIAEI

-354 VKKGGAMASGSV
+354 VKKGGAMASNSV

-379 VGMIEATRM
+379 AGMIEAARV
-388 GALSLEKLEAWTSVC
+388 GALSLDKLEAWTSVC

-445 VPGRDVGELVE
+445 VPGREVGEMVE

-461 GSAPIMPVSAFS
+461 GSAPIMAVNRFS
-473 SSEFIRRGGR
+473 SDQFIRRGGR
-483 IPAPIHSLRN
+483 IPAPAQSLRN

>member
-1 LDELRNCANAKLRNF
+1 
-16 DSVKFRTLQSRN
+16 
-28 SQFRIHAISQFLME
+28 ME
-42 YTQAE
+42 YTQTE
-47 ILQTVAMT
+47 ILQTLRMT
-55 EMEHLDV
+55 EMEHLDI
-62 RTVTLGMSLLDCASE
+62 RTVTLGLSLRDCATASLE
-77 SMDTVAEKAGN
+77 ETAERARAKIERVAS
-88 KIRAIAARLVQTVDE
+88 RLVQTVDE
-103 IGDEIGIRIANKR
+103 IGDEVGISIANKR
-116 ISVTPVSMI
+116 ISITPVSMI
-125 TEAAKGD
+125 VEGARGGD
-132 PIQLAKSIDDAAGAV
+132 LTVVARAIDAAAQTV

-159 QKGATRS
+159 HKGFTNAES
-166 ESRFLDSIPEA
+166 EFLDSIPAA
-177 LSSTERLCSSVNAA
+177 LAGTSRLCSSVNVA
-191 TTKAGINMDAV
+191 TTRAGINMDAV
-202 GQVGRIIKAAAER
+202 RRVGLLLKDAAER
-215 TRDQGG
+215 TRERGG

-242 AFHGVSEAEAVINVG
+242 AFHGVGEPEAVINVG
-257 VSGPGVVHYAVRHA
+257 VSGPGVVNHAVQHA
-271 DKDLPL
+271 PKDAPL
-277 QELAET
+277 HELAEL

-290 LARAGEL
+290 LSRAGEL

-303 RRLGIPFGIIDLSLA
+303 RRLNLPFGIIDLSLA
-318 PTPVPGDSVANIIE
+318 PTPVIGDSVADIIE

-337 RAGTH
+337 RAGAH

-354 VKKGGAMASGSV
+354 VKKGGAMASTSV

-379 VGMIEATRM
+379 ASMIEAARV
-388 GALSLEKLEAWTSVC
+388 GALTLEKLEAWTSVC

-419 TIAAI
+419 TLSAI

-445 VPGRDVGELVE
+445 VPGKEVGEMVE
-456 FGGLL
+456 YGGLL
-461 GSAPIMPVSAFS
+461 GSAPIMPVNSFGCAD
-473 SSEFIRRGGR
+473 FIRRGGR

>member
-1 LDELRNCANAKLRNF
+1 
-16 DSVKFRTLQSRN
+16 
-28 SQFRIHAISQFLME
+28 ME
-42 YTQAE
+42 YSQAE

-62 RTVTLGMSLLDCASE
+62 RTVTLGLSLRDCTGDTMSI
-77 SMDTVAEKAGN
+77 VAERASN
-88 KIRAIAARLVQTVDE
+88 KIRTTAARLVQTVDE
-103 IGDEIGIRIANKR
+103 IGDEFGIRVANKR
-116 ISVTPVSMI
+116 IAVTPISMI
-125 TEAAKGD
+125 TEGAKGD
-132 PIQLAKSIDDAAGAV
+132 PVQLARAIDKAAGDV

-166 ESRFLDSIPEA
+166 EAEFLDSIPEA
-177 LSSTERLCSSVNAA
+177 LATTERLCSSVNAA
-191 TTKAGINMDAV
+191 TTRAGINMDAV
-202 GQVGRIIKAAAER
+202 GQIGRIIKDAAER

-242 AFHGVSEAEAVINVG
+242 AFHGVGEAEAVINVG
-257 VSGPGVVHYAVRHA
+257 VSGPGVVHHAVRQA
-271 DKDLPL
+271 DADLPL
-277 QELAET
+277 QDLAEI

-303 RRLGIPFGIIDLSLA
+303 RRLGLPFGIIDLSLA
-318 PTPVPGDSVANIIE
+318 PTPVPGDSVANILE

-379 VGMIEATRM
+379 AGMIEAAAL
-388 GALSLEKLEAWTSVC
+388 GALSLDKLEAWTSVC

-419 TIAAI
+419 TISAI
-424 IADEMAIGVM
+424 IADELAIGVM

-445 VPGRDVGELVE
+445 VPGRNVGELVE

-461 GSAPIMPVSAFS
+461 GSAPIMAVNAFS
-473 SSEFIRRGGR
+473 SHDFIRRGGR

>member
-1 LDELRNCANAKLRNF
+1 
-16 DSVKFRTLQSRN
+16 
-28 SQFRIHAISQFLME
+28 ME
-42 YTQAE
+42 YSQAE
-47 ILQTVAMT
+47 ILQTVRMT
-55 EMEHLDV
+55 EMEHLDI
-62 RTVTLGMSLLDCASE
+62 RTVTLGLSLLDCTTGSIE
-77 SMDTVAEKAGN
+77 STSARVREKIERVAAN
-88 KIRAIAARLVQTVDE
+88 LVSTVDQ
-103 IGDEIGIRIANKR
+103 IGDEIGIRVANKR
-116 ISVTPVSMI
+116 IAVTPVSI
-125 TEAAKGD
+125 LTEGARGNPVDLGRA
-132 PIQLAKSIDDAAGAV
+132 IDEAAGAV

-159 QKGATRS
+159 HKGFTRN
-166 ESRFLDSIPEA
+166 ESDFLDSIPEA
-177 LSSTERLCSSVNAA
+177 LASTTRLCGSINAA
-191 TTKAGINMDAV
+191 TTRAGINMDAV
-202 GQVGRIIKAAAER
+202 ARVGRLIKEAAEL
-215 TRDQGG
+215 TRDRSG

-228 CFANAVEDNPFMAG
+228 CFANAVDDNPFMAG
-242 AFHGVSEAEAVINVG
+242 AFHGIGEPEAVVNVG
-257 VSGPGVVHYAVRHA
+257 VSGPGVVNHAVRQA
-271 DKDLPL
+271 PSDLPL
-277 QELAET
+277 HELAEV

-318 PTPVPGDSVANIIE
+318 PTPVPGDSVANILE

-337 RAGTH
+337 RAGAH

-354 VKKGGAMASGSV
+354 VKKGGAMASNSV

-379 VGMIEATRM
+379 AGMIEAAQV

-445 VPGRDVGELVE
+445 VPGREVGEMVE

-461 GSAPIMPVSAFS
+461 GSAPIMAVNRFS
-473 SSEFIRRGGR
+473 SDQFIRRGGR
-483 IPAPIHSLRN
+483 IPAPVHSLRN